1 VVGVTPLA
9 LDAGRDECA
18 NCGAYVTDR
27 FVRVFG
33 LDGTAHRCP
42 ECDTWVR
49 IEEGSAA
56 GASVSTPDPETSP
69 GRHGGEPA

>member
-1 VVGVTPLA
+1 MTPLVV
-9 LDAGRDECA
+9 DAATDECDG
-18 NCGAYVTDR
+18 CGAFVTDR

-33 LDGTAHRCP
+33 RDGTAHRCP

-56 GASVSTPDPETSP
+56 GRDVSTPDPQTSP
-69 GRHGGEPA
+69 GRRGGEPA